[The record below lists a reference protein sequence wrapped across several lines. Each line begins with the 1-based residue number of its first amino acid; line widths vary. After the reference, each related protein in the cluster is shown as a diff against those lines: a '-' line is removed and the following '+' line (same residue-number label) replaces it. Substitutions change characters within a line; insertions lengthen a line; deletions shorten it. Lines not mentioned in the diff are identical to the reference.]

1 MWVYEHECFCLW
13 RPEVSDPLEREFQK
27 AVSLLMWVLG
37 VNLGPLAEQ
46 KVLLTA
52 EPSHRPLGD
61 KFGFS

>member
-1 MWVYEHECFCLW
+1 MSASVW
-13 RPEVSDPLEREFQK
+13 RPEASDPLEREFQK
-27 AVSLLMWVLG
+27 AVSLLMWALG

-52 EPSHRPLGD
+52 EPSRQPLGD

>member
-1 MWVYEHECFCLW
+1 MM
-13 RPEVSDPLEREFQK
+13 PEASEPLEREFQK
-27 AVSLLMWVLG
+27 AVSLLMWALG

-52 EPSHRPLGD
+52 EPSCQPLGD